1 MGQITVEERRRIR
14 LNKQRASLEFIR
26 QLSAPLPL
34 SKPPA
39 TRPRFRWVWEI
50 ALIGVLLTASWF
62 LAHVVELHPRG
73 RSPTRPRA
81 SMHRIKTRTISDDT
95 DVATAAPKL
104 GFREACSLP
113 PC

>member
-39 TRPRFRWVWEI
+39 TRPRFRRVWEI
-50 ALIGVLLTASWF
+50 ALIAVLLTAGWF
-62 LAHVVELHPRG
+62 LSHVVELHPP
-73 RSPTRPRA
+73 RSIAAMAPRLDA
-81 SMHRIKTRTISDDT
+81 SHQHDT
-95 DVATAAPKL
+95 V
-104 GFREACSLP
+104 R
-113 PC
+113 